1 MFAHRIWTGKMC
13 VLKVTFQV
21 AESAVIACLVVILF
35 NKKDN
40 SSERGA
46 VGLLL
51 SSGAGSG
58 YQSTAAGATGRPEI
72 DICRRLGTRL
82 TTYWPVFARLYHVT
96 STRSSAIADGLR
108 DTSCQLKPCQL
119 PRNSAETTCTTTSLE
134 SAVANLPV
142 RQNRAVDSARRSVR

>member
-51 SSGAGSG
+51 SSGA
-58 YQSTAAGATGRPEI
+58 TCRPEI

-82 TTYWPVFARLYHVT
+82 TTLACFCTFVSRLQEAQL
-96 STRSSAIADGLR
+96 SPMDCAI
-108 DTSCQLKPCQL
+108 
-119 PRNSAETTCTTTSLE
+119 
-134 SAVANLPV
+134 
-142 RQNRAVDSARRSVR
+142 RRVS

>member
-58 YQSTAAGATGRPEI
+58 YQSTAAGATCRPEI
-72 DICRRLGTRL
+72 DICSRGVHGNVED
-82 TTYWPVFARLYHVT
+82 WDPMGPMGF
-96 STRSSAIADGLR
+96 
-108 DTSCQLKPCQL
+108 
-119 PRNSAETTCTTTSLE
+119 PREWE
-134 SAVANLPV
+134 
-142 RQNRAVDSARRSVR
+142 

>member
-35 NKKDN
+35 SKKDN

-51 SSGAGSG
+51 SSGA
-58 YQSTAAGATGRPEI
+58 TCRPEI

-82 TTYWPVFARLYHVT
+82 TTYWPVFARLYHVYKKLSYRRWT
-96 STRSSAIADGLR
+96 ARYVVSV
-108 DTSCQLKPCQL
+108 
-119 PRNSAETTCTTTSLE
+119 ET
-134 SAVANLPV
+134 LPV
-142 RQNRAVDSARRSVR
+142 ATQQCRNYLYDDKS

>member
-1 MFAHRIWTGKMC
+1 MFAHRIWTEKMC

-58 YQSTAAGATGRPEI
+58 YQSTAAGATCRPEI

-82 TTYWPVFARLYHVT
+82 TTYWPVFARLYHVYKKLSYRRWT
-96 STRSSAIADGLR
+96 ARYVVSV
-108 DTSCQLKPCQL
+108 
-119 PRNSAETTCTTTSLE
+119 ET
-134 SAVANLPV
+134 LPV
-142 RQNRAVDSARRSVR
+142 ATQQCRNYLYDDKS

>member
-21 AESAVIACLVVILF
+21 AESAVIACLLVILF

-58 YQSTAAGATGRPEI
+58 YHSTAAGATCRPEI
-72 DICRRLGTRL
+72 DICRRLGL
-82 TTYWPVFARLYHVT
+82 FLHVCVT
-96 STRSSAIADGLR
+96 FTRSSAIADGLR

-134 SAVANLPV
+134 SAVAN
-142 RQNRAVDSARRSVR
+142 